1 MPQKTVV
8 DSSVIVKWL
17 NTDNEQYL
25 EQADQI
31 LKEARVGKVEIIAPE
46 LSKYEVGNVL
56 LFGKKLTSEQAHIPL
71 YWLFHL
77 PITFI
82 PQSAELSRNTF
93 AIAQRQKITFYDAA
107 FLALAKQE
115 EAILVTD
122 NLKHQGKTSAVKVI
136 ALKDY

>member
-1 MPQKTVV
+1 MPQKIVV

-25 EQADQI
+25 EQADKI
-31 LKEARVGKVEIIAPE
+31 LKEARDGKVEIIAPE

-56 LFGKKLTSEQAHIPL
+56 LFGKKLTSGQANIPL

-82 PQSAELSRNTF
+82 PQSEELSNKTF
-93 AIAQRQKITFYDAA
+93 SMADHLKITYYDAA

-115 EAILVTD
+115 EATLVTD
-122 NLKHQGKTSAVKVI
+122 NLKHQGKSSAVKVV
-136 ALKDY
+136 ALKNY